1 MSLDA
6 YPAKTFWV
14 HHCDGG
20 EAMRSVGEGNRKK
33 EWCWILIKRVEK
45 SSVFDGG
52 GMLEFVVD
60 TFLLKKNQHMPNYL
74 IMILMSPYHSI
85 TTVLAL
91 KSNEI
96 HKHTTRRSCYNK
108 ALTCGAN

>member
-60 TFLLKKNQHMPNYL
+60 TFLLKKKSAHAQLFDHDTDVTLPFHNYSVGTK
-74 IMILMSPYHSI
+74 IQRNPQTYYSS
-85 TTVLAL
+85 
-91 KSNEI
+91 
-96 HKHTTRRSCYNK
+96 
-108 ALTCGAN
+108 